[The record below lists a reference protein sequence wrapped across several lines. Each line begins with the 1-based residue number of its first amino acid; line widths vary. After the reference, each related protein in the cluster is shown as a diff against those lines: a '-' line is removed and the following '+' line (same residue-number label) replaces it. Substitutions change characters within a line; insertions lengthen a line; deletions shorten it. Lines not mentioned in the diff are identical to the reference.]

1 MSTPS
6 LKKTILEKV
15 QLFHAKCEK
24 ERNDIL
30 QRDREEKRKEEEKE
44 ERKQHLQNKFNETI
58 LKDLK
63 ALFDELTPLFS
74 TPYIDIVLESHGHSN
89 IFYLHDRE
97 KVPAFAFFGVDAI
110 SREGQ
115 EAFYRARYLLFA
127 MSTSGNSFDL
137 FVKNENRMLSSGER
151 DDDESIW
158 VQSYVF
164 DNYNFDEIQQHIEKY
179 LIEELSY

>member
-63 ALFDELTPLFS
+63 ALFDEVKSLFS
-74 TPYIDIVLESHGHSN
+74 TPYIHIVLESHGKSN

-115 EAFYRARYLLFA
+115 EAFYRARYFFLQCLPQVIHLTYLLKMRAGCFQLTNV
-127 MSTSGNSFDL
+127 MMMKVPWFNL
-137 FVKNENRMLSSGER
+137 MR
-151 DDDESIW
+151 
-158 VQSYVF
+158 
-164 DNYNFDEIQQHIEKY
+164 
-179 LIEELSY
+179 LITIILMKFSNT

>member
-6 LKKTILEKV
+6 LKETILEKV

-30 QRDREEKRKEEEKE
+30 QRDRED
-44 ERKQHLQNKFNETI
+44 Q
-58 LKDLK
+58 
-63 ALFDELTPLFS
+63 PLFS
-74 TPYIDIVLESHGHSN
+74 TPYIDIVLESHGQSN
-89 IFYLHDRE
+89 IFYPHDRE

-110 SREGQ
+110 SRKGQ

-137 FVKNENRMLSSGER
+137 FVKNESRMLSIDER
-151 DDDESIW
+151 DDDESTW
-158 VQSYVF
+158 VQSYAF

-179 LIEELSY
+179 LLEELSYFQKNFHVKLEEWEREL

>member
-15 QLFHAKCEK
+15 QLFHAKCEE
-24 ERNDIL
+24 ERNAIR
-30 QRDREEKRKEEEKE
+30 QKDREEKGKEEEKE

-63 ALFDELTPLFS
+63 TLFDEVKSLFS
-74 TPYIDIVLESHGHSN
+74 TPYIHIVLESHGQSN

-115 EAFYRARYLLFA
+115 EAFYRARYLFFA

-137 FVKNENRMLSSGER
+137 FVKNESRMLSIDER
-151 DDDESIW
+151 DDDESTLI
-158 VQSYVF
+158 QSYAF
-164 DNYNFDEIQQHIEKY
+164 DNYNFDEIQQHVEK
-179 LIEELSY
+179 